1 MAEKFPIDMS
11 RGPQSVVEAMALIDF
26 QTGDEWAGM
35 TREYA
40 DQFVAEAIQI
50 MERDGVV
57 HNLPEHQRKYIHD
70 WTWNDG

>member
-35 TREYA
+35 TFGYA
-40 DQFVAEAIQI
+40 DQYTDEAIQMLEASGI
-50 MERDGVV
+50 VPG
-57 HNLPEHQRKYIHD
+57 LPEHQRKYIHD
-70 WTWNDG
+70 WMWNDG